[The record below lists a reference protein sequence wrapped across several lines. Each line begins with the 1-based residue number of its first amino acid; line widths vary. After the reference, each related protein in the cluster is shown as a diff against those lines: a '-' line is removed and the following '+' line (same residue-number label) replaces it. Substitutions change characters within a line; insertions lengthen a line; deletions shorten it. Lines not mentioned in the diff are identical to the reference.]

1 VNPEVAMA
9 TASLGSGL
17 ILTAPEPG
25 DGLEQ
30 LQDLAATAPEI
41 FGTLELSC
49 LSRIAQRLGIE
60 NDADELIELVL
71 LSGTRIQVI
80 HALTESPELALVAV
94 SRSVGKIGLV
104 LSQVHAR
111 VNAQRETR

>member
-1 VNPEVAMA
+1 VNLDVAMA

-17 ILTAPEPG
+17 ILTAPAEP

-41 FGTLELSC
+41 FGTLELGC
-49 LSRIAQRLGIE
+49 LSRIAERLGIE
-60 NDADELIELVL
+60 TENDELIELVL
-71 LSGTRIQVI
+71 LSGTRVQVI

-111 VNAQRETR
+111 VNEHREKR